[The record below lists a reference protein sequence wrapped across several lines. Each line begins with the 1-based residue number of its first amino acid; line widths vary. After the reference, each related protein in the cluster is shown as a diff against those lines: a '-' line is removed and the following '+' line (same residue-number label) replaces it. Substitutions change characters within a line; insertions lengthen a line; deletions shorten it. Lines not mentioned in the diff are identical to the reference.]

1 MTTNVHKFGGSCL
14 SSAADI
20 DAIVS
25 RVQHSTNKQVLI
37 VSAFRGVTDRI
48 MEQIDSPRPN
58 SITPFVSSIEIEH
71 LESVPE
77 IIDSPWAVRFA
88 ETLHVLANRLAE
100 YDETPTPTI
109 RADALA
115 CGERLSSLAVA
126 AALDA
131 AGIPA
136 QPSWSEDVGI
146 RLIGT
151 GEFAHIDAEKTQ
163 SLIDLPMGA
172 IPVITGWYGVTKDGI
187 ALLGRGGSD
196 LTATTVA
203 AALDANEVT
212 IWRDVQGVLA
222 LSPRWALPGRNLRNL
237 SYTEAA
243 ELALFSEPMLHP
255 NAVEPLRKIGIPLHI
270 RPLHEPESNGTIIG
284 PSINTE
290 TPVIRAIGCLPH
302 LVPLSWTLSSA
313 LSLTESVSNATTALG
328 RERIRI
334 ASLRALPGRVRLLV
348 PARMA
353 ARAER
358 VLRDKPSLPTPIVGE
373 PMSILCFVGEG
384 IGQQVDIRQQIAL
397 AASNGGIDLTF
408 NDDEIRDH
416 ALHAA
421 VPANQTEDALQT
433 LCSSLGLLVN

>member
-1 MTTNVHKFGGSCL
+1 M
-14 SSAADI
+14 
-20 DAIVS
+20 
-25 RVQHSTNKQVLI
+25 
-37 VSAFRGVTDRI
+37 GV
-48 MEQIDSPRPN
+48 
-58 SITPFVSSIEIEH
+58 
-71 LESVPE
+71 
-77 IIDSPWAVRFA
+77 
-88 ETLHVLANRLAE
+88 
-100 YDETPTPTI
+100 
-109 RADALA
+109 
-115 CGERLSSLAVA
+115 
-126 AALDA
+126 
-131 AGIPA
+131 
-136 QPSWSEDVGI
+136 
-146 RLIGT
+146 RLIGA

-172 IPVITGWYGVTKDGI
+172 IPVITGWYGTTKDGI

-203 AALDANEVT
+203 AALDANDIT

-270 RPLHEPESNGTIIG
+270 RPLHEPGSNGTIIG

-290 TPVIRAIGCLPH
+290 SPVIRAVGCLPY

-313 LSLTESVSNATTALG
+313 LSLTESVSNATAALG

-358 VLRDKPSLPTPIVGE
+358 VLRDKPSLPTPIVGNA
-373 PMSILCFVGEG
+373 MSILCFVGEG
-384 IGQQVDIRQQIAL
+384 IGQQAEIRQQIAL
-397 AASNGGIDLTF
+397 AASNGGINLTF